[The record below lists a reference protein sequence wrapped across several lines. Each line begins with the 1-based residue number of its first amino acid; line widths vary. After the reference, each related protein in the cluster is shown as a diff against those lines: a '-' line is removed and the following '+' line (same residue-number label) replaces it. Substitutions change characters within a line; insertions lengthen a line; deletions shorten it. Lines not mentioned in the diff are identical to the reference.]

1 MIELDEK
8 KSHLSKCHMSM
19 ALLSPLRSSASLA
32 AAPRENKVNLTA
44 SRLAQFDVLR
54 LGACFAVILLHLS
67 ATIVM
72 ERELFGS
79 VHWHI
84 SNAIDAATRWCVP
97 VFVMLSGALL
107 LDPQKHPSVRAF
119 WIKRMSRLLPAILA
133 WSAIYFAWRAFYWH
147 EPISLRIIVHDL
159 AIGRPYIHLYFLFL
173 IAGLYLVTP
182 FLARA
187 LGSLSMPQIRQ
198 LILIIA
204 GLAIGANLFDF
215 LASSAFTMFV
225 PYLAY
230 YLGGWYWAQ
239 TLVSRPRIGVLAIAM
254 AIIMITILTALCVS
268 AWGFDDRWSFYFYED
283 FSPTVM
289 IMAIAVFVFT
299 MWGCIPSM
307 VKAFAKQLAPWT
319 LGVYL
324 AHPIVVE
331 LLRYVYYHFVP
342 ILLRPPYYVPV
353 TFLVTC
359 ILTFSVVALMHQ
371 VPGLRR
377 IV

>member
-1 MIELDEK
+1 
-8 KSHLSKCHMSM
+8 
-19 ALLSPLRSSASLA
+19 
-32 AAPRENKVNLTA
+32 
-44 SRLAQFDVLR
+44 
-54 LGACFAVILLHLS
+54 
-67 ATIVM
+67 M
-72 ERELFGS
+72 EREIFGTI
-79 VHWHI
+79 HWHL

-107 LDPQKHPSVRAF
+107 LNPQKHASPRAF
-119 WIKRMSRLLPAILA
+119 WTKRNSRLLPAILV
-133 WSAIYFAWRAFYWH
+133 WPAIYFAWRAFYWH
-147 EPISLRIIVHDL
+147 EPISLPIIAHDVV
-159 AIGRPYIHLYFLFL
+159 IGRPYIHLYFLFL

-187 LGSLSMPQIRQ
+187 LRSLSLSDIRQ

-204 GLAIGANLFDF
+204 GLAVGANLIDF

-230 YLGGWYWAQ
+230 YLGGWYCAQ
-239 TLVSRPRIGVLAIAM
+239 VLVGRPRAYGLAIGV
-254 AIIMITILTALCVS
+254 AIIIITVLTALLVS
-268 AWGFDDRWSFYFYED
+268 AFGFDDRWSFYFYED

-289 IMAIAVFVFT
+289 IMATAVFMFT
-299 MWGCIPSM
+299 LRGTIPSWAE
-307 VKAFAKQLAPWT
+307 VLAKQLAPLT

-331 LLRYVYYHFVP
+331 LLRYGYFLSAP
-342 ILLRPPYYVPV
+342 ILLRPPCYVPV
-353 TFLVTC
+353 TFLLTC
-359 ILTFSVVALMHQ
+359 VLTFGLVALIHR